1 MKGAIFC
8 LGLMSLFYGQPP
20 ASTPTIPL
28 KPALATQSVGDDA
41 DDPAY
46 WYHKTQPSK
55 SLFLG
60 TNKTAAPQGALVV
73 FDAQGKIKQTIANI
87 DRPNNVDVEYG
98 LKLRGKSVDIAVA
111 TERLQR
117 RLRVFMIK
125 PDGSGLVD
133 VSDLSGL
140 RVFQNETGDAS
151 EPMGIAL
158 YKRPK
163 DGTIFAIVSRKAGE
177 SGRYLG
183 QYRLMDN
190 GKGRVKAV
198 EVRRFG
204 AFGGGKEIEA
214 VAVDDELGYVYYSDE
229 GFGVRKYH
237 ADPALQN
244 NKELAILATDGFQGD
259 HEGIAIYQKPKG
271 RGYLVI
277 TEQIDSGSRYHV
289 YTREASA
296 GKPHTHRLLAVL
308 TNGADA
314 TDGIEIVSPAHA
326 TPRFQQ
332 GMLIAMNSRGKNFL
346 IYDWMPIERQLVR
359 KQR

>member
-1 MKGAIFC
+1 MKRELLC
-8 LGLMSLFYGQPP
+8 LGLMSLFFGQPP
-20 ASTPTIPL
+20 ANTPSIPL
-28 KPALATQSVGDDA
+28 KPALATQAVGEDA
-41 DDPAY
+41 DDPAF
-46 WYHKTQPSK
+46 WYHRTQPSK
-55 SLFLG
+55 SLILG

-98 LKLRGKSVDIAVA
+98 LKLRGKPVDIAVV

-133 VSDLSGL
+133 VSDLPGL

-151 EPMGIAL
+151 QPMGIAL

-163 DGTIFAIVSRKAGE
+163 DGAIFAIVSRKTGD

-190 GKGRVKAV
+190 GKGKVKAV

-204 AFGGGKEIEA
+204 AFNGGNEIEA

-229 GFGVRKYH
+229 GFGVRKYY
-237 ADPALQN
+237 ADPAMKN
-244 NKELAILATDGFQGD
+244 SKELATLATQGFQGD

-277 TEQIDSGSRYHV
+277 TEQIDNGSRYHV
-289 YTREASA
+289 YTREGSP
-296 GKPHTHRLLAVL
+296 GKPHAHRLLAVL
-308 TNGADA
+308 TNGADS

-326 TPRFQQ
+326 TPRFKQ

-359 KQR
+359 R